1 MLDLSTIPADVLL
14 ARGHYAT
21 VRSAHEDAKKALQ
34 ILTGKLAS
42 VSSRVLRQMQPDN
55 DAEPESVEQL
65 LAEGRT
71 ALNEIEG
78 ACKMIADLAHQR
90 AELKPLAWGRK

>member
-1 MLDLSTIPADVLL
+1 MLDLSTIPANVLL

-21 VRSAHEDAKKALQ
+21 VRSEHENAKKALQ
-34 ILTGKLAS
+34 VLTGKLSS

-65 LAEGRT
+65 LADGRT
-71 ALNEIEG
+71 TLDDIEG
-78 ACKMIADLAHQR
+78 TCKMIADLSHQR